1 MRKRTKINFNYDKIV
16 IGSSL
21 EALMFAFNNKYPVIF
36 AEERRPFRFDYL
48 DPELDLSCLGIGKQ
62 SNTLTSREGNKVVG
76 IKKET
81 LWEHLLFLMS
91 INGQVPLSNLANSL
105 RHTGDTIKCANEYK
119 KIAEISFNECIYF
132 GDSTAT
138 GFVHRKDLDNKKYI
152 CYDSISFHIGGK
164 HELDYIETKDNFV
177 GEAWFYSSDRI
188 DGNTPIKDAI
198 AVSFLDSKQLLDFEY
213 SETMARFKLIH
224 EMEQRGLRGKKA
236 SEQTTA
242 GNDKYYKHRTSSG
255 LRQTRECPIRQ
266 EPQASNITLS
276 EVSEEDLLRGLPTGC
291 LGYNRLL
298 KHWVENASENTF
310 SGNNPDREP
319 QD

>member
-1 MRKRTKINFNYDKIV
+1 M

-62 SNTLTSREGNKVVG
+62 SNILTSREGNKVVG

-119 KIAEISFNECIYF
+119 KIAEISFNEC
-132 GDSTAT
+132 
-138 GFVHRKDLDNKKYI
+138 
-152 CYDSISFHIGGK
+152 
-164 HELDYIETKDNFV
+164 
-177 GEAWFYSSDRI
+177 I